1 MPILYLTLVYI
12 YIAISIIATIERSD
26 IEEYIDIY
34 EISSFSIIFIPN
46 YIINSIGRIYFPKSS
61 IRIWSKIFLR

>member
-46 YIINSIGRIYFPKSS
+46 YIINSIGRI
-61 IRIWSKIFLR
+61 